1 MNEISIFLNGETKH
15 LLAKSVNELLLQ
27 EGIDPTARGI
37 AVAINDIIALKDS
50 WNENHP
56 MFLSRCQKSCSHF
69 GKKQHTFAEI

>member
-27 EGIDPTARGI
+27 EGIDPTARGN

-50 WNENHP
+50 WNETVLNDGDKVEIV
-56 MFLSRCQKSCSHF
+56 KSF
-69 GKKQHTFAEI
+69 QGG

>member
-37 AVAINDIIALKDS
+37 AVAINDIIALKEHVPLGIMREIHR
-50 WNENHP
+50 WGAHL
-56 MFLSRCQKSCSHF
+56 LSLIH
-69 GKKQHTFAEI
+69 I

>member
-50 WNENHP
+50 WNETVLNDGDEVEIV
-56 MFLSRCQKSCSHF
+56 KSF
-69 GKKQHTFAEI
+69 QGG